1 MNKSLLNALN
11 LEPIEV
17 QDSQYAEDYKEDSTN
32 QVQNDF
38 EYARK
43 NLYSI
48 LEKSQSSMD
57 EMMEVAKQSQHP
69 RAYEVMNQMFKTV
82 ADISKDLIDL
92 QKKRKDIIGGPT
104 ESTPQTVHNNLFVG
118 TTADLSK
125 MIEDA
130 RNKGE

>member
-1 MNKSLLNALN
+1 MNKSLLTVLN
-11 LEPIEV
+11 LEPINTK
-17 QDSQYAEDYKEDSTN
+17 DNQYSGEYKEESIN
-32 QVQNDF
+32 QVEDDF

-57 EMMEVAKQSQHP
+57 EMMDVARQSQHP

-92 QKKRKDIIGGPT
+92 QKKKKDVIGPS